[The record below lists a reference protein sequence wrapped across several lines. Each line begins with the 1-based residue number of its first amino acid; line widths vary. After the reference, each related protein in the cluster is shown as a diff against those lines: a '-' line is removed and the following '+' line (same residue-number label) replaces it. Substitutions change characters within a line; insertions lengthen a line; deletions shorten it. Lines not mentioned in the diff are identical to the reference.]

1 MLRGRQTQFYID
13 IIYGIVFGAGFGYLL
28 FVEMDPR
35 VAAFQGGLVLG
46 YFLRVWE
53 NMTVYE
59 RILHEEV
66 AAEAEEAVAG
76 EVAAQLPSAAQTEVA
91 REIEDQVPDE
101 VTAEIERQIPAEVT
115 AEVEE
120 QVGDEID
127 AQLDDRV
134 AKEVE
139 AQMDDHNRRNENEDT
154 TAQSSS

>member
-35 VAAFQGGLVLG
+35 IAAFQGGLVLG

-76 EVAAQLPSAAQTEVA
+76 EVAAQLPSAAEAEVA

-101 VTAEIERQIPAEVT
+101 VTAEIERQIPAEV
-115 AEVEE
+115 EE
-120 QVGDEID
+120 QVGDEIE

-134 AKEVE
+134 AQEVE
-139 AQMDDHNRRNENEDT
+139 AQMDNHHNRRSANGDT
-154 TAQSSS
+154 TAPSSS